1 MNDLFV
7 HLVLLFVISAAIVTL
22 GVFFTHSED
31 EEAFKRL
38 PRRFGVFLLGC
49 AAVVA
54 LMTLIGLT
62 TASLG

>member
-1 MNDLFV
+1 MNDLVV
-7 HLVLLFVISAAIVTL
+7 HLVLLFVISAAIVTI
-22 GVFFTHSED
+22 GVFFSHPD
-31 EEAFKRL
+31 DDEAFKRL

-49 AAVVA
+49 AAVAA